1 MTISNVMVLVV
12 LTLQLVGCH
21 GAAPSAPSAPI
32 PAIPV
37 TLSTSTLVYGYV
49 ADTLLR
55 PLAGATVEVLDG
67 PQAGVVVTSIAT
79 GEFQLNGT
87 FDDATRFR
95 ASKAGLVATTGTLAP
110 KCPTCNGRSL
120 TFYLTVEAAPVSIA
134 GDYTLTLT
142 ADPACRALPDDVR
155 TRTYAATISP
165 ATSGN
170 TPANSVFWATVSGGS
185 FLQYFNW
192 FQVGVAGADVGIELR
207 GEGPSII
214 EDMGTVIKDM
224 GTHRYV
230 AFEGRADV
238 RVATSLVST
247 ITAPFDGS
255 IDYCELK
262 SDIGSYYNCSAGA
275 TANVPCT
282 SKNHLLTLT
291 RR

>member
-1 MTISNVMVLVV
+1 M
-12 LTLQLVGCH
+12 
-21 GAAPSAPSAPI
+21 
-32 PAIPV
+32 
-37 TLSTSTLVYGYV
+37 YGYV
-49 ADTLLR
+49 ADTLLH

-67 PQAGVVVTSIAT
+67 PQAGVVVTSSAT
-79 GEFQLNGT
+79 GAFQLNGT

-95 ASKAGLVATTGTLAP
+95 ASKAGLVAATGTLAP

-142 ADPACRALPDDVR
+142 ADPACLSLPADVR

-185 FLQYFNW
+185 FLQDDNW
-192 FQVGVAGADVGIELR
+192 FQVGVAGADIGIELR
-207 GEGPSII
+207 GEGPSVV
-214 EDMGTVIKDM
+214 EDM

-238 RVATSLVST
+238 RVATSVVST

-262 SDIGSYYNCSAGA
+262 SDIGSYYNCVEA

-282 SKNHLLTLT
+282 SKSHLLTLT